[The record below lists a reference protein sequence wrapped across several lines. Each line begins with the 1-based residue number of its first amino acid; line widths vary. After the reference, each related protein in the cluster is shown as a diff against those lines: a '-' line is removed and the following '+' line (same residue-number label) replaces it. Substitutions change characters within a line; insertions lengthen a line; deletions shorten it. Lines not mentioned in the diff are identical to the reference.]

1 MEGLIRLSK
10 IVRAAF
16 AGMMLA
22 AGCFVVS
29 AQTRTDS
36 IRSAIIYQL
45 NEWPESEY
53 RDVYKNFMQDRFG
66 PGHILKDKNAAEAYL
81 RSELDETNLFDG
93 PDYEPTGIRG
103 NFYRVNLRVIK
114 EGKISFESFFDAF
127 VRSTRGVAPV
137 PEDLWRREWSE
148 IADEINYME
157 LKFTNEA
164 EDKREIEEK
173 LRRGDFVVH
182 HSRRFNESSNF
193 HYRII
198 SRPVFEKEILPKL
211 TPRE

>member
-1 MEGLIRLSK
+1 
-10 IVRAAF
+10 
-16 AGMMLA
+16 
-22 AGCFVVS
+22 
-29 AQTRTDS
+29 
-36 IRSAIIYQL
+36 
-45 NEWPESEY
+45 
-53 RDVYKNFMQDRFG
+53 
-66 PGHILKDKNAAEAYL
+66 
-81 RSELDETNLFDG
+81 
-93 PDYEPTGIRG
+93 
-103 NFYRVNLRVIK
+103 
-114 EGKISFESFFDAF
+114 
-127 VRSTRGVAPV
+127 
-137 PEDLWRREWSE
+137 
-148 IADEINYME
+148 ME